1 MNKPQIENRK
11 LKIGIVGLGYVG
23 LPLAVEFGK
32 KYSTIG
38 LDLNKSRIKE
48 LNQGVD
54 KTLELTKNQIESSSK
69 LSFTHDAIKLQ
80 DCNIYIVTVPT
91 PVDEYKNPDLKPL
104 KAATG
109 TISKVLSK
117 NNIVIYESTVF
128 PGCTEEICVP
138 ILEKESGYKYN
149 KDFFCGYSPER
160 INPGDKEHTLT
171 KIIKVTSGSA
181 PKAAKIINELY
192 KSIIPAGTHLAPNI
206 ATAEAAKV
214 IENIQRDINIAL
226 MNEFSMI
233 FDRLDLNTN
242 DVLEAAGTKWNF
254 LKFYPGLVGGHCI
267 GVDPYYLTYKAQSL
281 GLHPEMILSGRRTN
295 DSMGKYV
302 AQKIIREMT
311 SLGISLIGS
320 KVGIFGITF
329 KPNCPDVRNTKVV
342 DVINE
347 LKNYNCQILVTDPM
361 AEKDEVKKKF
371 AIDLVELDEMDDIDF
386 GVLAVE
392 HNAFTKLR
400 HKNIFKII

>member
-1 MNKPQIENRK
+1 MNKSQIENRK
-11 LKIGIVGLGYVG
+11 LKVGIVGLGYVG

-48 LNQGVD
+48 LNQGID
-54 KTLELTKNQIESSSK
+54 KTLELTKNQIQSSSK

-91 PVDEYKNPDLKPL
+91 PVDDYKNPDLKPL

-109 TISKVLSK
+109 TISKMLSK
-117 NNIVIYESTVF
+117 DNIVIYESTVF
-128 PGCTEEICVP
+128 PGCTEEVCVP

-160 INPGDKEHTLT
+160 INPGDTEHTLT

-181 PKAAKIINELY
+181 PEAAKIINELY

-233 FDRLDLNTN
+233 FDRLDLDTN

-254 LKFYPGLVGGHCI
+254 LKFHPGLVGGHCI

-311 SLGISLIGS
+311 SLGISLIGA

-361 AEKDEVKKKF
+361 AEKDEVKKKY
-371 AIDLVELDEMDDIDF
+371 AIDLVEPDEMDDIDF

-400 HKNIFKII
+400 HKNIYKII

>member
-1 MNKPQIENRK
+1 MNKSQIENRK

-80 DCNIYIVTVPT
+80 DCSIYIVTVPT
-91 PVDEYKNPDLKPL
+91 PVDDYKNPDLKPL

-109 TISKVLSK
+109 TISKMLSK
-117 NNIVIYESTVF
+117 DNIVIYESTVF
-128 PGCTEEICVP
+128 PGCTEEVCVP

-160 INPGDKEHTLT
+160 INPGDTEHTLT

-254 LKFYPGLVGGHCI
+254 LKFHPGLVGGHCI

-311 SLGISLIGS
+311 SLGISLIGA

-342 DVINE
+342 DVVNE

-371 AIDLVELDEMDDIDF
+371 AIDLVEPDEMDDIDF

>member
-1 MNKPQIENRK
+1 MNKSQIENRK

-69 LSFTHDAIKLQ
+69 LSFTHDPIKLQ

-91 PVDEYKNPDLKPL
+91 PVDDYKNPDLKPL

-109 TISKVLSK
+109 TISKMLSK
-117 NNIVIYESTVF
+117 DNIVIYESTVF
-128 PGCTEEICVP
+128 PGCTEEVCVP

-160 INPGDKEHTLT
+160 INPGDTEHTLT

-181 PKAAKIINELY
+181 PEAAKIINELY

-254 LKFYPGLVGGHCI
+254 LKFHPGLVGGHCI

-311 SLGISLIGS
+311 SLGISLIGA

-371 AIDLVELDEMDDIDF
+371 AIDLVEPDEMDDIDF

>member
-1 MNKPQIENRK
+1 MNKSQIENRK

-91 PVDEYKNPDLKPL
+91 PVDDYKNPDLKPL

-109 TISKVLSK
+109 TISKMLSK
-117 NNIVIYESTVF
+117 DNIVIYESTVF
-128 PGCTEEICVP
+128 PGCTEEVCVP

-160 INPGDKEHTLT
+160 INPGDTEHTLT
-171 KIIKVTSGSA
+171 KIVKVTSGST

-192 KSIIPAGTHLAPNI
+192 KSIIRAGTHLAPNI

-214 IENIQRDINIAL
+214 IENIQRDINIAF
-226 MNEFSMI
+226 MNELSII
-233 FDRLDLNTN
+233 FDKLDLDTN

-254 LKFYPGLVGGHCI
+254 LKFHPGLVGGHCI

-311 SLGISLIGS
+311 SLGISLIGA

-329 KPNCPDVRNTKVV
+329 KPNCPDIRNTKVV
-342 DVINE
+342 DVIKE

-371 AIDLVELDEMDDIDF
+371 AIDLVEPDEMDDIDF

-392 HNAFTKLR
+392 HSAFTKLK

>member
-1 MNKPQIENRK
+1 MNKSQIENRK

-54 KTLELTKNQIESSSK
+54 KTLELTKNQIESSSR

-91 PVDEYKNPDLKPL
+91 PVDDYKNPDLKPL

-109 TISKVLSK
+109 TISKMLSK
-117 NNIVIYESTVF
+117 DNIVIYESTVF
-128 PGCTEEICVP
+128 PGCTEEVCVP

-160 INPGDKEHTLT
+160 INPGDTEHTLT
-171 KIIKVTSGSA
+171 KIIKVTSGST
-181 PKAAKIINELY
+181 PEAAKIINELY

-254 LKFYPGLVGGHCI
+254 LKFHPGLVGGHCI

-311 SLGISLIGS
+311 SLGISLIGA

-371 AIDLVELDEMDDIDF
+371 AIDLVEPDEMDDIDF

>member
-1 MNKPQIENRK
+1 
-11 LKIGIVGLGYVG
+11 
-23 LPLAVEFGK
+23 
-32 KYSTIG
+32 
-38 LDLNKSRIKE
+38 
-48 LNQGVD
+48 
-54 KTLELTKNQIESSSK
+54 
-69 LSFTHDAIKLQ
+69 
-80 DCNIYIVTVPT
+80 
-91 PVDEYKNPDLKPL
+91 
-104 KAATG
+104 
-109 TISKVLSK
+109 
-117 NNIVIYESTVF
+117 
-128 PGCTEEICVP
+128 
-138 ILEKESGYKYN
+138 
-149 KDFFCGYSPER
+149 
-160 INPGDKEHTLT
+160 
-171 KIIKVTSGSA
+171 
-181 PKAAKIINELY
+181 
-192 KSIIPAGTHLAPNI
+192 
-206 ATAEAAKV
+206 
-214 IENIQRDINIAL
+214 

-233 FDRLDLNTN
+233 FDRLDLDTN

-254 LKFYPGLVGGHCI
+254 LKFHPGLVGGHCI

-311 SLGISLIGS
+311 SLGISLIGA

-361 AEKDEVKKKF
+361 AEKDEVKKKY
-371 AIDLVELDEMDDIDF
+371 AIDLVEPDEMDDIDF

-400 HKNIFKII
+400 HKNIYKII